1 LTRVD
6 IVKYQYSTRQPPR
19 GDHVYVTPEL
29 AALLIEERNRQAAES
44 RMAWLAAQARACC
57 AAPASLIDRVV
68 RFLRPAP
75 AGC

>member
-1 LTRVD
+1 M
-6 IVKYQYSTRQPPR
+6 
-19 GDHVYVTPEL
+19 YVTPEL